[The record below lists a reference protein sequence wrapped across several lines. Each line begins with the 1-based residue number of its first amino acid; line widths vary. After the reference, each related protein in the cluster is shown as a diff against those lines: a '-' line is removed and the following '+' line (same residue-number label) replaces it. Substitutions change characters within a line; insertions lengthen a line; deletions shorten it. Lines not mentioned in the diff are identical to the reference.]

1 MNHIEAMKLALDA
14 LQGSGYY
21 DTKQQ
26 REAITALRQAIQEAE
41 KQEQW
46 TPDDMAHRPGGLSME
61 DEPDLSE
68 QGRNRSAVLVNNI
81 QAMVDAG
88 LPFLD
93 ALETT
98 LKVYDHPTK
107 PQEDTAYRPGG
118 LSMEQ
123 KPVAW
128 WNPDESGLAFQ
139 KLRGDWQPLYAA
151 PVHTIDINQ
160 RCVDETW
167 KNKYEPVPCKHK
179 RYSVDAYEQTG
190 TCYDCGAQGRM
201 RFVVYE
207 TTPPKREWQGLTDE
221 EIFDVIRSL
230 CADNETAEM
239 LIDISMDEYRAIEAK
254 LKEKNN

>member
-26 REAITALRQAIQEAE
+26 REAITALRQAIQEAALQQLTDIH
-41 KQEQW
+41 QE
-46 TPDDMAHRPGGLSME
+46 
-61 DEPDLSE
+61 
-68 QGRNRSAVLVNNI
+68 
-81 QAMVDAG
+81 
-88 LPFLD
+88 
-93 ALETT
+93 
-98 LKVYDHPTK
+98 
-107 PQEDTAYRPGG
+107 
-118 LSMEQ
+118 MEQ

-160 RCVDETW
+160 RCVDETS
-167 KNKYEPVPCKHK
+167 KYEHEPVAEIVCEDMGRPFNAMKIRTHFFK
-179 RYSVDAYEQTG
+179 EVPAVGTKLYTASPKQEPNVYGDGNVYRGVRSKDSQTK
-190 TCYDCGAQGRM
+190 TLYHTA
-201 RFVVYE
+201 
-207 TTPPKREWQGLTDE
+207 PPRREWVWLTDA

-254 LKEKNN
+254 LKEKNT